1 MPKKDV
7 APDNEITDKSKME
20 LEALN
25 PRQKKTKP
33 IVDKL
38 EKPKD
43 KKEKDKKEKDK
54 KIITQKELNTV
65 NKLIDKIKQII

>member
-1 MPKKDV
+1 MPKKADV
-7 APDNEITDKSKME
+7 APDNEITDKSKLE
-20 LEALN
+20 LEKLN

-38 EKPKD
+38 EK
-43 KKEKDKKEKDK
+43 KEKSKDK

>member
-1 MPKKDV
+1 MPKKADV

-25 PRQKKTKP
+25 PRQKKSKP

-38 EKPKD
+38 EKKENPKD
-43 KKEKDKKEKDK
+43 KKEKSV
-54 KIITQKELNTV
+54 ITQKDIV
-65 NKLIDKIKQII
+65 AIKKLVKKIGEII

>member
-1 MPKKDV
+1 MPKKADV
-7 APDNEITDKSKME
+7 APDNEISDKTKIE
-20 LEALN
+20 LEKLN
-25 PRQKKTKP
+25 PKQKKSKP

-38 EKPKD
+38 D

>member
-1 MPKKDV
+1 MPKKADV
-7 APDNEITDKSKME
+7 APDDEITDKSKLE
-20 LEALN
+20 LEKLN

-38 EKPKD
+38 EK
-43 KKEKDKKEKDK
+43 KEKSKDK

>member
-1 MPKKDV
+1 MPKKADV

-25 PRQKKTKP
+25 PKQKKSKP

-38 EKPKD
+38 EK
-43 KKEKDKKEKDK
+43 KEKSKDK

>member
-7 APDNEITDKSKME
+7 APDDEITNKSKLE

-25 PRQKKTKP
+25 PKQKKSKP

-38 EKPKD
+38 EK
-43 KKEKDKKEKDK
+43 KEK
-54 KIITQKELNTV
+54 KIITQKDIV
-65 NKLIDKIKQII
+65 AIKKLVKKIGEII

>member
-1 MPKKDV
+1 MPKKADV
-7 APDNEITDKSKME
+7 APDDEITDKSKLE
-20 LEALN
+20 LEKLN
-25 PRQKKTKP
+25 PKQKKSKP

-38 EKPKD
+38 EK
-43 KKEKDKKEKDK
+43 KEKSKDK

>member
-7 APDNEITDKSKME
+7 APDDEINNKSKLE

-25 PRQKKTKP
+25 PKQKKSKP

-38 EKPKD
+38 EK
-43 KKEKDKKEKDK
+43 KEKSKDK